1 MAVLQTEIVKL
12 EANGENAVGYL
23 VRPDDNEQHPGVVV
37 IQEWWGIEPHVQEV
51 AQWVAQDGF
60 VALVPDLY
68 HGKVATEPNEAQKL
82 MMTMQ
87 GNLEAAI
94 KEIIGAL
101 DYLKGLSYV
110 EPKKLGIM
118 GFCMGGFLAYTV
130 ASRYPDL
137 GAIAPFYGAGY
148 NPTPDDVQKVTAP
161 VMAFYGGKDQSIP
174 ADQIHKIEQ
183 LYKDAGKD
191 ASFNIY
197 PEAGHAFINPYH
209 GARVESAANDAWPKA
224 ISFLKQHLQ

>member
-1 MAVLQTEIVKL
+1 MAVLQKEIVKL
-12 EANGENAVGYL
+12 EANGENATGYL

-68 HGKVATEPNEAQKL
+68 HGKVATEPDEAQKM
-82 MMTMQ
+82 MMTLQ
-87 GNLEAAI
+87 GSLDRAI

-101 DYLKGLSYV
+101 DYLKALPYV
-110 EPKKLGIM
+110 EPKKLGLM
-118 GFCMGGFLAYTV
+118 GFCMGGFLTYTV
-130 ASRYPDL
+130 ASRYEGL
-137 GAIAPFYGAGY
+137 GAVVPFYGGGY
-148 NPTPDDVQKVTAP
+148 DPTPEEVQKVNAP
-161 VMAFYGGKDQSIP
+161 LLAFYGGKDDFIP
-174 ADQIHKIEQ
+174 PQQREKIEK
-183 LYKDAGKD
+183 LYKDAGKN
-191 ASFNIY
+191 AQFITY

-224 ISFLKQHLQ
+224 INFLKENLK